1 MNLFQ
6 KALNNPLLISSFF
19 SIIARFTGVALNFT
33 ASIVITRMLNMSE
46 AGVIFMLMLF
56 VTGVSLIS
64 RIGVDQLIVKS
75 VASIHDNDADQ
86 RTDILINSYKLLA
99 ITSFIFILIWFVASP
114 WIRDAFFH
122 NEIALNDLRLAG
134 ISLLFFNL
142 ITTNSFYLKGLK
154 RSSSSVLVQ
163 NALPAI
169 SYLSL
174 IALYLIYLIFVYLD
188 SWTLETLIKRVDS
201 HIVLNL
207 YILSILIAGTLSI
220 FVVLPYL
227 SLKKYQATHPPSPLT
242 IFKDSIPL
250 APISYSAF
258 LMLWVDTLMVGYF
271 LQTEQVALYN
281 VAAKISFIS
290 LFFLGALDA
299 TIYPRLLSTF
309 HHSRE
314 KLPSFFW
321 QSTALVI
328 ATLLVVTLLMLVSAY
343 WLLLVFGDQYVNAQ
357 ITLIILLFAQFL
369 RATSLTFSF
378 MFIIRDKVRY
388 LNAVLVLA
396 LAVDLICNILLV
408 PRYGIEG
415 AAIATLIT
423 NVFLS
428 ITIVI
433 LFLYQKL
440 LSPTEQTEVA

>member
-1 MNLFQ
+1 MSLLQ
-6 KALNNPLLISSFF
+6 KAVKNPLLVSSFF
-19 SIIARFTGVALNFT
+19 AVIARFVGVGLNFT
-33 ASIVITRMLNMSE
+33 ASIVITRVLDISE

-75 VASIHDNDADQ
+75 VASLHDDRADQ
-86 RTDILINSYKLLA
+86 RTGLLVNSYKLLTV
-99 ITSFIFILIWFVASP
+99 TSFIFMLIWVMASP
-114 WIRDAFFH
+114 WLREAFFYDQ
-122 NEIALNDLRLAG
+122 ITLNDLRLAG

-142 ITTNSFYLKGLK
+142 LTTNSFYLKGLK

-169 SYLSL
+169 SYLLL
-174 IALYLIYLIFVYLD
+174 IAIFWNAFKDNQFAINLYTF
-188 SWTLETLIKRVDS
+188 S
-201 HIVLNL
+201 IVLAG
-207 YILSILIAGTLSI
+207 ILSV
-220 FVVLPYL
+220 FVVLPHL
-227 SLKKYQATHPPSPLT
+227 SLQKHHTVDAPSPLS
-242 IFKDSIPL
+242 IFKDSLPL

-258 LMLWVDTLMVGYF
+258 LMLWVDTLMVGWY
-271 LQTEQVALYN
+271 LQNDAVALYS

-309 HHSRE
+309 HHNKE
-314 KLPSFFW
+314 KLSAFFW

-328 ATLLVVTLLMLVSAY
+328 GVLLVVTLLMLALSY
-343 WLLLVFGDQYVNAQ
+343 WLLFVFGDQYVSAKM
-357 ITLIILLFAQFL
+357 TLIILLFAQFL

-378 MFIIRDKVRY
+378 MFIIREKVRY
-388 LNAVLVLA
+388 LNSVLVAA
-396 LAVDLICNILLV
+396 LVVDLACNIVLV

-415 AAIATLIT
+415 AALSTLIT

-428 ITIVI
+428 ITIVL
-433 LFLYQKL
+433 LFLFHKL
-440 LSPTEQTEVA
+440 LKK

>member
-1 MNLFQ
+1 MHLLQ
-6 KALNNPLLISSFF
+6 KALNNPLLVSSFF
-19 SIIARFTGVALNFT
+19 SIIARFTGVALNFS
-33 ASIVITRMLNMSE
+33 ASIVITRMLDMSE

-75 VASIHDNDADQ
+75 VASLPDDHAQQ
-86 RTDILINSYKLLA
+86 RTDILVNSYKLLS
-99 ITSFIFILIWFVASP
+99 ITSFIFILLWFFASP

-134 ISLLFFNL
+134 IALLFFNL

-169 SYLSL
+169 SYLLL
-174 IALYLIYLIFVYLD
+174 IGLFWSAFKDAHLGVNLYTSSIILAGILSV
-188 SWTLETLIKRVDS
+188 V
-201 HIVLNL
+201 IVL
-207 YILSILIAGTLSI
+207 
-220 FVVLPYL
+220 PHL
-227 SLKKYQATHPPSPLT
+227 SLKKQQSIDSPSPFK

-258 LMLWVDTLMVGYF
+258 LMLWVDTLMVGYY
-271 LQTEQVALYN
+271 LQNEAVALYN

-299 TIYPRLLSTF
+299 TIYPRLLSIF
-309 HHSRE
+309 HHKRE
-314 KLPSFFW
+314 KLQTFFW
-321 QSTALVI
+321 QSTLLVI
-328 ATLLVVTLLMLVSAY
+328 SLLFVVTLLMLASAY
-343 WLLLVFGDQYVNAQ
+343 WLLFVFGEQYIDAKT
-357 ITLIILLFAQFL
+357 TLIILLFAQFF

-378 MFIIRDKVRY
+378 MFIIRDKVHY
-388 LNAVLVLA
+388 LNTVLVFA
-396 LAVDLICNILLV
+396 LVVDLICNILLV
-408 PRYGIEG
+408 PKYGIEG
-415 AAIATLIT
+415 AAVSTLIT

-428 ITIVI
+428 IAIVL
-433 LFLYQKL
+433 LFLSHKL
-440 LSPTEQTEVA
+440 LSTTEKAEVA

>member
-1 MNLFQ
+1 V
-6 KALNNPLLISSFF
+6 SSFF
-19 SIIARFTGVALNFT
+19 SIIARFVGVALNFS
-33 ASIVITRMLNMSE
+33 ASILITRMLDISE

-75 VASIHDNDADQ
+75 VASIHDDHSDQ
-86 RTDILINSYKLLA
+86 RTGILVNSYKLLTV
-99 ITSFIFILIWFVASP
+99 TSFIFIFIWVITSP
-114 WIRDAFFH
+114 WLRDAFFH

-169 SYLSL
+169 SYLFL
-174 IALYLIYLIFVYLD
+174 IAIFWSGFKNNQLAINLYTF
-188 SWTLETLIKRVDS
+188 S
-201 HIVLNL
+201 IVLAG
-207 YILSILIAGTLSI
+207 ILSVFA
-220 FVVLPYL
+220 VLPHL
-227 SLKKYQATHPPSPLT
+227 SLQKDQTVTPPSPFTL
-242 IFKDSIPL
+242 FKDSLPL

-258 LMLWVDTLMVGYF
+258 LMLWVDTLIVGWY
-271 LQTEQVALYN
+271 LQNDAVALYN

-309 HHSRE
+309 HHNKE
-314 KLPSFFW
+314 KLSTFFW

-328 ATLLVVTLLMLVSAY
+328 GILFIVTLSMFVLSY
-343 WLLLVFGDQYVNAQ
+343 WLLLVFGDQYVGAKM
-357 ITLIILLFAQFL
+357 TLIILLFAQFL

-378 MFIIRDKVRY
+378 MFIIREKVRY
-388 LNAVLVLA
+388 LNSVLVAA
-396 LAVDLICNILLV
+396 LIVDVICNILLV

-415 AAIATLIT
+415 AAVSTLIT
-423 NVFLS
+423 NIFLS

-433 LFLYQKL
+433 LFLFHKL
-440 LSPTEQTEVA
+440 LKK

>member
-1 MNLFQ
+1 MGLLQ
-6 KALNNPLLISSFF
+6 KALKNPLLVSSFF

-75 VASIHDNDADQ
+75 VASLPDDHSDQ
-86 RTDILINSYKLLA
+86 RTGILLNSYKLLT
-99 ITSFIFILIWFVASP
+99 ITSLLFILIWIVASP
-114 WIRDAFFH
+114 WLRDAFFH
-122 NEIALNDLRLAG
+122 NEIALNDLRVAG

-142 ITTNSFYLKGLK
+142 LTTNSFYLKGLK
-154 RSSSSVLVQ
+154 RSASSVLVQ

-169 SYLSL
+169 SYLFL
-174 IALYLIYLIFVYLD
+174 MAIFWSSFQDNQLAV
-188 SWTLETLIKRVDS
+188 
-201 HIVLNL
+201 NL
-207 YILSILIAGTLSI
+207 YSFSIVVAGILSVFA
-220 FVVLPYL
+220 VLPHL
-227 SLKKYQATHPPSPLT
+227 SSQKQAAIDAPSPLK
-242 IFKDSIPL
+242 IFKDSLPL

-258 LMLWVDTLMVGYF
+258 LMLWVDTLMVGWF
-271 LQTEQVALYN
+271 LQNEEVALYN

-309 HHSRE
+309 HHNRE
-314 KLPSFFW
+314 KLSAFFW

-328 ATLLVVTLLMLVSAY
+328 AVLLVVTLLMLISSY
-343 WLLLVFGDQYVNAQ
+343 WLLFVFGDQYVSAKM
-357 ITLIILLFAQFL
+357 TLIILLFAQFL

-378 MFIIRDKVRY
+378 MFIIREKVRY
-388 LNAVLVLA
+388 LNIVLVAA
-396 LAVDLICNILLV
+396 LVVDLICNSVLV
-408 PRYGIEG
+408 PQYGIEG
-415 AAIATLIT
+415 AAVSTLIT

-433 LFLYQKL
+433 LFLFHKL
-440 LSPTEQTEVA
+440 LEK

>member
-1 MNLFQ
+1 MTISKQEQQTSMSLLQ
-6 KALNNPLLISSFF
+6 KVLNNSLLVNSFL

-33 ASIVITRMLNMSE
+33 ASIVITRLLDMSE

-75 VASIHDNDADQ
+75 VASLADDHAQQ
-86 RTDILINSYKLLA
+86 RSHILINSYKLLA
-99 ITSFIFILIWFVASP
+99 VTSFVFILIWFIASP
-114 WIRDAFFH
+114 WIRDTFFH
-122 NEIALNDLRLAG
+122 NEIALNELRLAG

-169 SYLSL
+169 SYLLL
-174 IALYLIYLIFVYLD
+174 IGLF
-188 SWTLETLIKRVDS
+188 WTAFKDNQLGVS
-201 HIVLNL
+201 L
-207 YILSILIAGTLSI
+207 YIFSIILAGILSV
-220 FVVLPYL
+220 FVVLPHL
-227 SLKKYQATHPPSPLT
+227 SLKKQASIDAPSPFKL
-242 IFKDSIPL
+242 FKDSIPL

-258 LMLWVDTLMVGYF
+258 LMLWVDTLMVGYY
-271 LQTEQVALYN
+271 LQNEAVALYN

-299 TIYPRLLSTF
+299 TIYPRLLSIF
-309 HHSRE
+309 HHKKE
-314 KLPSFFW
+314 KLQRFFW
-321 QSTALVI
+321 QSTILVVAL
-328 ATLLVVTLLMLVSAY
+328 LFGVTLLMLALAY
-343 WLLLVFGDQYVNAQ
+343 WLLFIFGDQYVSAK
-357 ITLIILLFAQFL
+357 ITLIILLLAQFF

-388 LNAVLVLA
+388 LNTVLLLA
-396 LAVDLICNILLV
+396 LVVDLICNILLV
-408 PRYGIEG
+408 PKYGIEG
-415 AAIATLIT
+415 AASATLIT

-428 ITIVI
+428 MVIVI
-433 LFLYQKL
+433 LFLSHKL
-440 LSPTEQTEVA
+440 LSTTEKIEVA

>member
-1 MNLFQ
+1 MSLLQ

-19 SIIARFTGVALNFT
+19 SIIARFTGVALNF
-33 ASIVITRMLNMSE
+33 AAAIVITRLLNMSE

-75 VASIHDNDADQ
+75 VASIHDDHAQQ

-122 NEIALNDLRLAG
+122 HEIALEDLRLAG

-142 ITTNSFYLKGLK
+142 ITTNSFYLKGLT

-174 IALYLIYLIFVYLD
+174 IALYLSYLIFFYLD
-188 SWTLETLIKRVDS
+188 AFTLEALMKSVSGNEI
-201 HIVLNL
+201 LNL
-207 YILSILIAGTLSI
+207 YTLSI
-220 FVVLPYL
+220 VIAGSLSFVIIFPYV
-227 SLKKYQATHPPSPLT
+227 SLKKYQASNPPSPLR

-309 HHSRE
+309 HHNKE
-314 KLPSFFW
+314 KLQTFFW
-321 QSTALVI
+321 QSTTLVI
-328 ATLLVVTLLMLVSAY
+328 AILLVVTLLMLVSAY
-343 WLLLVFGDQYVNAQ
+343 WLLLVFGDQYVDAE

-388 LNAVLVLA
+388 LNIVLVLA
-396 LAVDLICNILLV
+396 LAVDVICNVLLV

-415 AAIATLIT
+415 AAISTLIT

-440 LSPTEQTEVA
+440 LSPTE